1 METKKRNNIIVTT
14 TFLLLISCIVFL
26 AYSDLKS
33 SLKGSSKGNLIG
45 KGIRSAGPV
54 KMKTGLNNR
63 FYYENKQVYLNID
76 LKADKVE
83 AKRERTPLNLAVVI
97 DRSGSMDEKNKLTYV
112 KKAVENIIDNLDE
125 GDYVSLVAYNDEVTV
140 LQKTTQV
147 ESRYLLK
154 EKVNKLNAA
163 GFTNLSGGMLE
174 GFDQVSRSYKK
185 GYVNR
190 VLLLSDGLAN
200 RGITDRF
207 KLAEKVRDINKEG
220 GIVISTFG
228 VGNDFNEDLMTDLAE
243 YGKGNYYYIR
253 DAEQI
258 PDIFAHELSGVRMLV
273 AQNTKV
279 TVRFPDNYLSLNRV
293 FGYPYEVHGDEV
305 TIDFKDVFSE
315 QNKTVLLKFNVIR
328 PVSSRLEFDCELRYN
343 DVTNNFLTM
352 SETEHCSINAAVSK
366 AEYEKGY
373 DEKVQQSVALF
384 ETNDLMEQALR
395 EADLGNYEKAKEKM
409 QTGRAYMDEQMS
421 NIAPSPEMKRQV
433 ETMDRYDKDL
443 KSAETK
449 TEEERKEMQK
459 SGKYDNYNTRKNN

>member
-1 METKKRNNIIVTT
+1 M
-14 TFLLLISCIVFL
+14 
-26 AYSDLKS
+26 
-33 SLKGSSKGNLIG
+33 
-45 KGIRSAGPV
+45 
-54 KMKTGLNNR
+54 
-63 FYYENKQVYLNID
+63 
-76 LKADKVE
+76 
-83 AKRERTPLNLAVVI
+83 
-97 DRSGSMDEKNKLTYV
+97 
-112 KKAVENIIDNLDE
+112 
-125 GDYVSLVAYNDEVTV
+125 
-140 LQKTTQV
+140 
-147 ESRYLLK
+147 
-154 EKVNKLNAA
+154 
-163 GFTNLSGGMLE
+163 
-174 GFDQVSRSYKK
+174 SRSYKK

-207 KLAEKVRDINKEG
+207 KLSDKVRDLNKEG

-228 VGNDFNEDLMTDLAE
+228 VGNDFNEDLMTDIAE
-243 YGKGNYYYIR
+243 YGKGNYYYIK

-273 AQNTKV
+273 GQNTRVK
-279 TVRFPDNYLSLNRV
+279 VRFPDNYLSLNRV
-293 FGYPYEVHGDEV
+293 FGYPYEIHGDEI

-315 QNKTVLLKFNVIR
+315 QDKTVLLKFNVIK

-366 AEYEKGY
+366 AEFDKGY

-395 EADLGNYEKAKEKM
+395 EADLGNYTKAKE
-409 QTGRAYMDEQMS
+409 QLESGRKYMDEQMTTVPS
-421 NIAPSPEMKRQV
+421 SPEMKRQV

-449 TEEERKEMQK
+449 TEEEKKEMQK